1 MDIQPIRTDEDL
13 SKAIAEI
20 ETLWGAEHGTPE
32 GDKLDVLVTLVDRYE
47 NERYPIGP
55 AHPIDVLKTHMEMTG
70 RNQADLAAL
79 IGSPSRA
86 SEVLNKRR
94 ALTLDMVHKLN
105 RHWGIPAE
113 CLVVPY
119 EIERQRMQRPSYK
132 TVRRAPSPMRKRALP
147 S

>member
-20 ETLWGAEHGTPE
+20 ESLWGAERGTPE

-47 NERYPIGP
+47 DEHYPIEP
-55 AHPIDVLKTHMEMTG
+55 SHPIEVLKIHMEMTG
-70 RNQADLAAL
+70 RSQADLASL

-94 ALTLDMVHKLN
+94 ALTLDMVHRLN
-105 RHWGIPAE
+105 TKWGIPAE
-113 CLVVPY
+113 CLIAPY
-119 EIERQRMQRPSYK
+119 ELERSRMHGARPVSK
-132 TVRRAPSPMRKRALP
+132 PARRPAHPVRRRA
-147 S
+147 